1 MKRLTATLTAATV
14 GTALAICLTTP
25 ATAGSPPS
33 RSGEPAK
40 TQAVSELPASSSMR
54 VIDFKEAR
62 VIPGIVPNT
71 FILIVHGEKPYLN
84 MRVELVPL
92 RYVHRPDYWGIEVVG
107 RLPGVGLPATAPY
120 TVSLPLDGI
129 TGYRGIEVIGATSS
143 KKIDVPPT

>member
-1 MKRLTATLTAATV
+1 MKRLTATLTAAAM
-14 GTALAICLTTP
+14 GTALAVCLTTP
-25 ATAGSPPS
+25 AAAGSS

-40 TQAVSELPASSSMR
+40 TQAVSRLPASLKSTR

-71 FILIVHGEKPYLN
+71 FILIVYGEKPYLN

-129 TGYRGIEVIGATSS
+129 TGYRGIEVIGARSR
-143 KKIDVPPT
+143 KKIDVPTA